1 MTASLSALIPVSA
14 DTTDTGTCGANG
26 DNVKWSY
33 DSSTSTLTLSGAG
46 ATAGYY
52 LSNEQPYYNCGAKT
66 IIVEEGITSLGT
78 HVFSDFPYLQ
88 SVSLPDSLTTIGYG
102 SFSGNKFLEKI
113 TIPNK
118 VTNLG
123 NYSFARC
130 SKLESI
136 TIPNSVTNIGDNA
149 FENCTNLK
157 EITIPNSVT
166 SINNWTFASCT
177 NLEKI
182 TIPDSVTYFGVNPFE
197 NCNPEILTIRCN
209 SGSYVEWL
217 YKTYPEHGDPK
228 IEIIGKSNNPY
239 VPTSKTTKP
248 KTTKDENK
256 KASIQASRKA
266 SRIAVKAKEA
276 QKAMK
281 QAKIIKLKVK
291 SKSKKTINI
300 TWKKVKK
307 ATGYQVQIST
317 NKKFKKLVY
326 DKHTS
331 KKALKIKKAK
341 FKSGKKYYVRVRAY
355 AAYTNIEN
363 KRVRVYS
370 AWNKKLRK
378 VKVK

>member
-1 MTASLSALIPVSA
+1 MKKLISILTAFIMTASLSALIPVSA
-14 DTTDTGTCGANG
+14 DITDTGTCGANG

-33 DSSTSTLTLSGAG
+33 DSSTSTLTLSGTG
-46 ATAGYY
+46 AIENYFSSSQPY
-52 LSNEQPYYNCGAKT
+52 LSCHAKT
-66 IIVEEGITSLGT
+66 VIVEEGITRIKNAFASMK
-78 HVFSDFPYLQ
+78 DIQ
-88 SVSLPDSLTTIGYG
+88 SVSLPNSLKAIGEAA
-102 SFSGNKFLEKI
+102 FLD
-113 TIPNK
+113 
-118 VTNLG
+118 
-123 NYSFARC
+123 C
-130 SKLESI
+130 S
-136 TIPNSVTNIGDNA
+136 
-149 FENCTNLK
+149 NLK
-157 EITIPNSVT
+157 EITIPNSITTIDPYAFLRCTSLENITIPNSVT
-166 SINNWTFASCT
+166 SIGDQAFGNCT
-177 NLEKI
+177 NLK
-182 TIPDSVTYFGVNPFE
+182 SVTIEDGVKGIFYGSFDE
-197 NCNPEILTIRCN
+197 CDLDKLTIYCYSN
-209 SGSYVEWL
+209 SYGEYFAKKRGIK
-217 YKTYPEHGDPK
+217 Y
-228 IEIIGKSNNPY
+228 EIIGKSENPY
-239 VPTSKTTKP
+239 TPTSATKKDPITKP
-248 KTTKDENK
+248 KNTKSEDV

>member
-1 MTASLSALIPVSA
+1 MKKLISILTAFIMTTSLSALIPVSA
-14 DTTDTGTCGANG
+14 DITDTGTCGANG

-33 DSSTSTLTLSGAG
+33 DSSTSTLTLSGTG
-46 ATAGYY
+46 AIENYFSSSQPY
-52 LSNEQPYYNCGAKT
+52 LSCHAKT
-66 IIVEEGITSLGT
+66 VIVEEGITRIKNAFASMK
-78 HVFSDFPYLQ
+78 DIQ
-88 SVSLPDSLTTIGYG
+88 SVSLPNSLKAIGEAA
-102 SFSGNKFLEKI
+102 FLD
-113 TIPNK
+113 
-118 VTNLG
+118 
-123 NYSFARC
+123 C
-130 SKLESI
+130 S
-136 TIPNSVTNIGDNA
+136 
-149 FENCTNLK
+149 NLK
-157 EITIPNSVT
+157 EITIPNSITTIDPGAFLRCT
-166 SINNWTFASCT
+166 S
-177 NLEKI
+177 LENI
-182 TIPDSVTYFGVNPFE
+182 TIPDSVTSIGNHAFE
-197 NCNPEILTIRCN
+197 GCTSLKEIIIPDSVTYLGMGAFDKCNLDILTIKCN

-217 YKTYPEHGDPK
+217 LKTYPEPGDPK
-228 IEIIGKSNNPY
+228 IEIIGKSENPY
-239 VPTSKTTKP
+239 TPTSATKKDPITKP
-248 KTTKDENK
+248 KNTKSKDEK
-256 KASIQASRKA
+256 TSIQASRKA

-291 SKSKKTINI
+291 SKAKKTVNV

-317 NKKFKKLVY
+317 SKKFKKLVY

-331 KKALKIKKAK
+331 KKALKTKKAK